1 MIERLEFND
10 GTSGYQYPSDA
21 RTDAMAGSWDMANRV
36 PDPGITWQV
45 DDLDD
50 GDDLDPRDDVV
61 SVDVGT
67 LVELLRLAR
76 IGAQYAGC
84 STCRRVTL
92 V

>member
-10 GTSGYQYPSDA
+10 GTSGYQYPAESRRDA
-21 RTDAMAGSWDMANRV
+21 AAGSWDMANRE
-36 PDPGITWQV
+36 PDPGISWEC
-45 DDLDD
+45 DDLDVDDFEGD
-50 GDDLDPRDDVV
+50 GELIT
-61 SVDVGT
+61 VDVAT

-76 IGAQYAGC
+76 VGAQYAGC

>member
-10 GTSGYQYPSDA
+10 GTNGYQYPADA
-21 RTDAMAGSWDMANRV
+21 RTDAMAGSWEMANREPV
-36 PDPGITWQV
+36 AGISWEVDSVDEPDH
-45 DDLDD
+45 
-50 GDDLDPRDDVV
+50 DPREV

-67 LVELLRLAR
+67 LAELLRLAR

-84 STCRRVTL
+84 STCRRVTQ